1 MACEITAIAVLKND
15 VQTSVNLSPSLSSTV
30 SLINDV
36 TAVAV
41 LKENITQTTS
51 LLDRKLTASTI
62 LTNSGVNA
70 APCPIIF
77 CIDGGSAFTVS
88 YPSINGLL
96 NGGSA

>member
-15 VQTSVNLSPSLSSTV
+15 FSASVNLSPSLSSTV
-30 SLINDV
+30 TLLNDV
-36 TAVAV
+36 TAIAA

-51 LLDRKLTASTI
+51 LLDEVLIASTVLI
-62 LTNSGVNA
+62 NSGVNA

-77 CIDGGSAFTVS
+77 CIDGGNAFTTA
-88 YPSINGLL
+88 YPPINGLL